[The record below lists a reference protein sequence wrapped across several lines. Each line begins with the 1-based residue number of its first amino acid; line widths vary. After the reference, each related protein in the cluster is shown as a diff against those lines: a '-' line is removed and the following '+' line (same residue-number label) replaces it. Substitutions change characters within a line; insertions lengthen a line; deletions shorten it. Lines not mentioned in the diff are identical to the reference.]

1 MTKFYRNSQTRNQ
14 EKLTAIENNLEYTA
28 IEKIK
33 SIVWDG
39 FIIGQV
45 HDTYSGIGAISSD
58 LCLYGDVRDLGNQ
71 GWKHLTEAD
80 DFDGVV
86 ASFSAAGIGL
96 SSTAFINGSNALAKN
111 TIKYLKTVPGSI
123 NTGLL
128 KTFLSGKIS
137 PAKCDKIWHLLK
149 RNEWSIPRTTS
160 CLSNIHSIK
169 HLDTAT
175 ELISR
180 HKRTGNVFINIT
192 GDNGLALYSFLSIK
206 WKDRLINAFKRYPKA
221 IIGIT
226 KSHLVIHAIK
236 TLHKHDIVSI
246 ILPITTLAIGL
257 SALPQSI
264 VWIIFIASSGYLFMA
279 ITRKSKRSIKRK
291 KENEKCL
298 TIVS

>member
-1 MTKFYRNSQTRNQ
+1 VLLIVIIISSGFTIFLIYTGSSFNPIREIQTLKKQNRRDDALDMAKFYRNSQTRNQ

-33 SIVWDG
+33 SFAWDG

-96 SSTAFINGSNALAKN
+96 SSTAFINGSNALAKS

-137 PAKCDKIWHLLK
+137 PAKCDKIWRLLK
-149 RNEWSIPRTTS
+149 RNEWSIPEQ
-160 CLSNIHSIK
+160 HP
-169 HLDTAT
+169 A
-175 ELISR
+175 
-180 HKRTGNVFINIT
+180 
-192 GDNGLALYSFLSIK
+192 
-206 WKDRLINAFKRYPKA
+206 
-221 IIGIT
+221 
-226 KSHLVIHAIK
+226 
-236 TLHKHDIVSI
+236 
-246 ILPITTLAIGL
+246 LAIYT
-257 SALPQSI
+257 ALNILIPP
-264 VWIIFIASSGYLFMA
+264 L
-279 ITRKSKRSIKRK
+279 
-291 KENEKCL
+291 N
-298 TIVS
+298 